1 MGKWFREL
9 AVFVTAFFISS
20 LFAGGVPFLFAG
32 TVNGTAEIEKVVQGN
47 NRFALELFRKIS
59 SNGQDNLIFSPFSI
73 SCALAMA
80 YEGAKGNTKKQMA
93 SVFHFSLPSPKF
105 LNTYSSLIKDLEQ
118 NKDCK
123 IYIANALWGQKDYNF
138 LEAFKVTI
146 NEYFK
151 GGFNEVG
158 FGTPGEASKKIN
170 SWVARETKEE
180 ISGIIN
186 ASDLSDLT
194 RLILT
199 NAIYFKGPWISKFKS
214 GYTKPMPFYIS
225 ARDSISVD
233 MMYQKGNFRYSESE
247 FLQVLELPYKGGKL
261 SMIILLPRWK
271 RGQAM
276 DKNALLNSLENIE
289 HYLRLMRVSA
299 VKVYLPRFKVGSEFS
314 LGKTLK
320 AMGMPDAFS
329 DAADFS
335 GMADHSD
342 LKIGEVIHKAK
353 VKINEEGTKASA
365 ATAVVMVAKGVGKK
379 IGFFLLFSKRITP
392 LCLCLCRQ

>member
-151 GGFNEVG
+151 GD
-158 FGTPGEASKKIN
+158 S
-170 SWVARETKEE
+170 TK
-180 ISGIIN
+180 
-186 ASDLSDLT
+186 L
-194 RLILT
+194 
-199 NAIYFKGPWISKFKS
+199 
-214 GYTKPMPFYIS
+214 
-225 ARDSISVD
+225 
-233 MMYQKGNFRYSESE
+233 
-247 FLQVLELPYKGGKL
+247 VLELQEKRAKRSIAGLRGK
-261 SMIILLPRWK
+261 PRRK
-271 RGQAM
+271 
-276 DKNALLNSLENIE
+276 LV
-289 HYLRLMRVSA
+289 VSSTQ
-299 VKVYLPRFKVGSEFS
+299 V
-314 LGKTLK
+314 T
-320 AMGMPDAFS
+320 
-329 DAADFS
+329 
-335 GMADHSD
+335 
-342 LKIGEVIHKAK
+342 
-353 VKINEEGTKASA
+353 
-365 ATAVVMVAKGVGKK
+365 
-379 IGFFLLFSKRITP
+379 FLI
-392 LCLCLCRQ
+392 